1 MKIKRVK
8 VSVPQGESGRLS
20 KASQYVF
27 EYFDESAQDREI
39 GLTHP
44 GAQSPFVKNFL
55 QPIFTMNYP
64 EGYLAEKIR
73 QRMAKTPYNDLFLLS
88 LIGDNQIGR
97 LSYTSDEFVP
107 APRQA
112 QVGLGEILSASRP
125 GEIFEFLV
133 EQYFASGVSGV
144 QPKVLAPDKDDEALG
159 RKTMISSNLI
169 VKSGLEEYEGLS
181 QNEFLCMEAAR
192 LSGISTPD
200 FFLSDNRELFVMK
213 RFDLEAEKRLGFED
227 ISVLLDIPVEPTGN
241 YKYTRSYETIAKVIQ
256 AVCPGDWGQVTR
268 FYEYL
273 CLSLMVRN
281 GDAHLKNFGI
291 LYDHPGEEG
300 GRRLSP
306 IYDVTTTSI
315 YPHYSSKYL
324 REVFD
329 DSMALRLRDGAKHRN
344 YPTRDE
350 LIKFGR
356 EVIML
361 KKPEVVIDRIANG
374 MRQAL
379 ALNKDRVDPTLHG
392 KMAEEWD
399 KGIFLAI
406 NTSSAKRLTR
416 RPANGGQSKARQS
429 MDDPQP

>member
-1 MKIKRVK
+1 MKIKRVN
-8 VSVPQGESGRLS
+8 VSVPQGDAGRLS
-20 KASQYVF
+20 KGSQYVF

-44 GAQSPFVKNFL
+44 GFQSPFVKNFL
-55 QPIFTMNYP
+55 QPIFTMNLP

-97 LSYTSDEFVP
+97 LSYSSDEFTP

-112 QVGLGEILSASRP
+112 EVGLGDILSASTP

-133 EQYFASGVSGV
+133 SQYFASGVSGV
-144 QPKVLAPDKDDEALG
+144 QPKVLAPDKDDEAFG
-159 RKTMISSNLI
+159 RKTMIASNLI
-169 VKSGLEEYEGLS
+169 VKSGLEEYEALS

-192 LSGISTPD
+192 LSGMATPE

-213 RFDLEAEKRLGFED
+213 RFDLEADKRLGFED
-227 ISVLLDIPVEPTGN
+227 ISVLLDIPVESTGN

-256 AVCPGDWGQVTR
+256 AVCPGDWGQVTK
-268 FYEYL
+268 FFEYL

-291 LYDHPGEEG
+291 LYEHPGEEG

-315 YPHYSSKYL
+315 YPNYSSKHL

-329 DSMALRLRDGAKHRN
+329 DTMALRLRDGDKHRN
-344 YPTRDE
+344 YPTREE

-356 EVIML
+356 EVVML
-361 KKPEVVIDRIANG
+361 KAPEKIIDRVADG

-379 ALNKDRVDPTLHG
+379 ALHKNRVDSILHA
-392 KMAEEWD
+392 KMTVEWE
-399 KGIFLAI
+399 KGIFLAQ
-406 NTSSAKRLTR
+406 NPSAAKRDAR
-416 RPANGGQSKARQS
+416 RPASGGQTKARTQPE
-429 MDDPQP
+429 DPQP